1 MISAEDPDQR
11 PVRSIETP
19 IPLTSV
25 RLVHPLTDP
34 ETGVTRD
41 VIVKKVVNSKIW
53 YDRQTGS
60 RRWSRLIP
68 GLNITIPW
76 PHKEPKQHKDGPS
89 DTLRMEVEER
99 SFVPTLLRPPMPSS
113 VIDELRNKYSKFRTR
128 HDPEFIELKEKEEV
142 EIQEKK
148 LLIKKM
154 RTPLSE
160 ANRKARKERKAKGK
174 GKLTKPMLEKI
185 GEVIA
190 QKRQIYLEGAGVT
203 VVEPARVE
211 PEMA

>member
-1 MISAEDPDQR
+1 MINAEDPDQR

-19 IPLTSV
+19 VPLTSV
-25 RLVHPLTDP
+25 RLVHPLTDRK
-34 ETGVTRD
+34 TGITRD
-41 VIVKKVVNSKIW
+41 VIVKKVVNTKIW
-53 YDRQTGS
+53 YDRHTGS
-60 RRWSRLIP
+60 RRWSRMIP
-68 GLNITIPW
+68 GLNIKIPW

-89 DTLRMEVEER
+89 DTLRMEVEQR

-128 HDPEFIELKEKEEV
+128 HDPEFIELKEKEEA

-190 QKRQIYLEGAGVT
+190 QKRQIYLEGAGAT